1 MRIRA
6 NNPMTS
12 PYNNVRAYL
21 QKGINGERLGIELLT
36 IFIIMYSH

>member
-12 PYNNVRAYL
+12 PYNNVRAY
-21 QKGINGERLGIELLT
+21 KWRKAIGIELLT